1 MFERFTDR
9 ARRVVVL
16 AQEEARML
24 NHNYIG
30 TEHLLLG
37 LVHEGRGV
45 AAQALEA
52 AGISLEAVRQQVE
65 QIIGRGQQA
74 PRGHIPFTP
83 RARKV
88 MELALGES
96 DALGHGHV
104 DTEHL
109 LLGLIREGH
118 GVAANVL
125 TRLGGD
131 LNSVRQQVI
140 RLLPGQAGTGA
151 IGAGRRPGKRERERL
166 IDDAIARIGY
176 VDQRLAAVERWVG
189 LEPDLNDL
197 DQEITHVRREK
208 ESAIDSQ
215 EFEAA
220 AALRDKEKELF
231 DRRITREQEWNG
243 AAEGRLS
250 MAAELS
256 RVNAELER
264 LRAILR
270 EHGIEPGDGEHG
282 IEPGDGA
289 A

>member
-83 RARKV
+83 RAKKV
-88 MELALGES
+88 LELALGES

-131 LNSVRQQVI
+131 LNSMRQQVI
-140 RLLPGQAGTGA
+140 RLLPHQAGTGA

-231 DRRITREQEWNG
+231 DRRITREQEWTG

-250 MAAELS
+250 LAAELG

>member
-9 ARRVVVL
+9 ARRAVVL
-16 AQEEARML
+16 AQEDARLL

-37 LVHEGRGV
+37 LVHEGGGV
-45 AAQALEA
+45 AAQALA
-52 AGISLEAVRQQVE
+52 SLGISLEAVRQQVE

-83 RARKV
+83 RAKEV
-88 MELALGES
+88 MELAMRES
-96 DALGHGHV
+96 DALGHVHI

-118 GVAANVL
+118 GVAVQVL

-131 LNSVRQQVI
+131 PNTVRQQVI
-140 RLLPGQAGTGA
+140 RLLPRQAGTGA
-151 IGAGRRPGKRERERL
+151 IGAGRRPGRRERERL
-166 IDDAIARIGY
+166 IDDALVRIGY

-189 LEPDLNDL
+189 LAPELDDL
-197 DQEITHVRREK
+197 DQEIVHVRREK

-231 DRRITREQEWNG
+231 DRRISQAQEWTE
-243 AAEGRLS
+243 AAEGRPSL
-250 MAAELS
+250 AAELG

-270 EHGIEPGDGEHG
+270 EHGIEPGDG
-282 IEPGDGA
+282 A